1 MDNGNTGTAVQGQ
14 DKSSRW
20 TRLLY
25 MILFAVLFKAAEFV
39 MWVVVVIQL
48 AVTLATGAPI
58 ERLQRFGKQLSI
70 YTYSLWLY
78 LTYNTEKTP
87 FPFADWPS
95 AGASAPAPP
104 RDGGGN

>member
-1 MDNGNTGTAVQGQ
+1 MEKDNTASPEQTNAG
-14 DKSSRW
+14 SSRW
-20 TRLLY
+20 MRLLY
-25 MILFAVLFKAAEFV
+25 MILFALLFKAAEFV

-48 AVTLATGAPI
+48 AVTLATGGPI

-95 AGASAPAPP
+95 AGASAPVAP

>member
-1 MDNGNTGTAVQGQ
+1 MEKDYTAVPEQG
-14 DKSSRW
+14 SANPSRW
-20 TRLLY
+20 VRLLY

-39 MWVVVVIQL
+39 MWVVVVVQL
-48 AVTLATGAPI
+48 AVTLATGGPI

-95 AGASAPAPP
+95 AGSSAPAAP
-104 RDGGGN
+104 RDGGGH

>member
-1 MDNGNTGTAVQGQ
+1 MEKDNTASPGPLNAG
-14 DKSSRW
+14 SSRW
-20 TRLLY
+20 ARLLY
-25 MILFAVLFKAAEFV
+25 MILFAILFKAAEFV

-48 AVTLATGAPI
+48 AITLATGSPI

-70 YTYSLWLY
+70 YSYSLWLY

-95 AGASAPAPP
+95 AGPAAPAAP
-104 RDGGGN
+104 REGGGH

>member
-1 MDNGNTGTAVQGQ
+1 MDNENTGTAVQPK
-14 DKSSRW
+14 DISSRW

-25 MILFAVLFKAAEFV
+25 MILFALLFKAAEFV
-39 MWVVVVIQL
+39 MWMVVVIQL
-48 AVTLATGAPI
+48 AVTLATGSPI

-70 YTYSLWLY
+70 YVYSLWLY

-95 AGASAPAPP
+95 AGSPPSSAPTNGR
-104 RDGGGN
+104 RD